1 MTRRTNILTLAAL
14 ALTLGAAAC
23 DGCAEPLSPTGDG
36 LPIDGLDDEQR
47 VLTYVGNNPLVLYRG
62 DSGLLHF
69 TWKTES
75 GLPVAGD
82 EIAVSVEGAAVTV
95 ASASVTTDQGGGADV
110 RVNAG
115 ATDGEAQVTARAVDV
130 DGSIDE
136 VRVTVRVQEDP
147 AGALVVTVRSESR
160 IPVTA
165 ATARVLVGTSP
176 PTCAQLALNPEPAAQ
191 ASADYA
197 VVPGSHTFE
206 GLQAGKKATVI
217 ADGRAANGFVV
228 ARGCADAGV
237 IAGGQDLPVTVV
249 LTQGETIIAG
259 DYEVLMHVALGD
271 ALPAPYDATVDLIS
285 ALLGNPAGYAVYVV
299 LREVD
304 DQFGT
309 SLVSSGGV
317 PHRFRDLEQNPAGF
331 PLWRNASDAL
341 DGLLSDRLGQTYDDV
356 TDVGAGVRDVVSD
369 FEIGTRLSVEETTTG
384 LNVEERW
391 TDVVLYWPLPC
402 DDGDLACARR
412 PLTLDDLELA
422 PVVTEYGASVAHSPV
437 TGETERFTVATDPH
451 GLEVRYGALLLAI
464 LEQVVFPSLP
474 EEVAGDSFGDVLIN
488 MVGCTDIGQSLSSDP
503 FIQGLVSGLCMGTL
517 NYAAAEIEDQL
528 LALEVGAVN
537 PELGEEGLS
546 AGGSMVLIDRDH
558 DLSAELVD
566 DYLYNVAWNYPDDPT
581 ATADIA
587 APINGDGVR
596 ARTACVDD
604 AACGAGAVC
613 IARGSYLKVAALELG
628 CERPKGVKA
637 GGESCAADGDC
648 ASGLC
653 EPVGVGD
660 ALACYEA
667 CNANADCAAG
677 MICGAAGGTLDL
689 DAVLPG
695 LGDLAV
701 PGCAAP

>member
-36 LPIDGLDDEQR
+36 LPIDDVDAER
-47 VLTYVGNNPLVLYRG
+47 HVLAYVGDNPVVLYRG
-62 DSGLLHF
+62 ASTLLHF

-82 EIAVSVEGAAVTV
+82 ELSVAVEGAAVTLTT
-95 ASASVTTDQGGGADV
+95 ASVVTDQGGGADV

-115 ATDGEAQVTARAVDV
+115 ATDGEALIIASAVDV
-130 DGSIDE
+130 DGTVDE

-160 IPVTA
+160 IPITS
-165 ATARVLVGTSP
+165 ATARVLVGTNP
-176 PTCAQLALNPEPAAQ
+176 PTCVQLALGPEPAAQ
-191 ASADYA
+191 ASADYS

-206 GLQAGKKATVI
+206 DLQAGKKATVI

-237 IAGGQDLPVTVV
+237 IAGGQELPVTVV

-259 DYEVLMHVALGD
+259 DYEVLQHVALGD

-285 ALLGNPAGYAVYVV
+285 ALLGNPAGYAIYVV

-304 DQFGT
+304 NQIGT
-309 SLVSSGGV
+309 SMVSTGGV
-317 PHRFRDLEQNPAGF
+317 PHRFRDLEQNPAAF
-331 PLWRNASDAL
+331 PLWRNASNAL
-341 DGLLSDRLGQTYDDV
+341 DGLLADRLGQTYVDV
-356 TDVGAGVRDVVSD
+356 TNVGAGVRDVVSD
-369 FEIGTRLSVEETTTG
+369 FEIGARLNVEETATG
-384 LNVEERW
+384 LTVEERW

-402 DDGDLACARR
+402 DEGDLACARR

-422 PVVTEYGASVAHSPV
+422 PVVTGYGAAVAHSPV
-437 TGETERFTVATDPH
+437 TGETERFTVSTDPH

-474 EEVAGDSFGDVLIN
+474 ADIAGDSFGDVLIN
-488 MVGCTDIGQSLSSDP
+488 LVGCEDIGQSLSSDP
-503 FIQGLVSGLCMGTL
+503 FVQGIVSGICMGTL
-517 NYAAAEIEDQL
+517 NYAAGEIEDQL

-546 AGGSMVLIDRDH
+546 AGGSMVLVDRDH
-558 DLSAELVD
+558 DLTAEIVD
-566 DYLYNVAWNYPDDPT
+566 DYLYNVAWNYPNDPT

-604 AACGAGAVC
+604 AVCGAGSVC
-613 IARGSYLKVAALELG
+613 VARGSYLKVAVLELG
-628 CERPKGVKA
+628 CERPKGAKN
-637 GGESCAADGDC
+637 GGESCAADNDC

-653 EPVGVGD
+653 EPVGVAG

-677 MICGAAGGTLDL
+677 LLCGSDGGTLDL